1 MFRYYSSYALVY
13 SNFTHLLCCGIPT
26 IIGLS
31 SLLTS
36 FSFFETLTDKLEIF
50 ESYEVY
56 LFALTTLIFM
66 MFISAEIYK
75 RRTNCTNEDED
86 ICFADVQS
94 LPQFRMPIVAKHL
107 VDRPDNDDE
116 MICHAVTVRP

>member
-86 ICFADVQS
+86 ICCSKYECNSSNKKIKLNMFLASFLYAVNGAFFLS
-94 LPQFRMPIVAKHL
+94 EIVF
-107 VDRPDNDDE
+107 
-116 MICHAVTVRP
+116 